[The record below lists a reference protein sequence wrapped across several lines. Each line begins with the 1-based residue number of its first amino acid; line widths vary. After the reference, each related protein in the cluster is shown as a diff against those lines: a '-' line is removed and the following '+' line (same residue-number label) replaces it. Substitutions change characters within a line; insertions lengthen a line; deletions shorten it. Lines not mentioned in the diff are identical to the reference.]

1 IKIESGNVLII
12 IEGLTMYLQQDDVS
26 EILKIIS
33 DNFRHCTVFVEIMP
47 PTSVENVREIS
58 VEETDSQFTWG
69 VQNGQELLKLNSDF
83 EWIRDVNLFDG
94 MNKFKPITKLFT
106 WIPFIRRKM
115 DYIAVLK
122 K

>member
-1 IKIESGNVLII
+1 
-12 IEGLTMYLQQDDVS
+12 MYLKQSDVS

-69 VQNGQELLKLNSDF
+69 V
-83 EWIRDVNLFDG
+83 
-94 MNKFKPITKLFT
+94 
-106 WIPFIRRKM
+106 
-115 DYIAVLK
+115 
-122 K
+122 